1 MFADKWIY
9 EILVFIYSLSLISY
23 CIDFI
28 KPNDRVNNISF
39 YLLCLVWFIQTI
51 ILIEQTFIERNFP
64 IVTLNEGLFFYA
76 WILLNI
82 SIVVNYLLRVHFI
95 VLFTNFF
102 SFFILLMSLSL
113 SAQQEQM
120 VQGSQFV
127 HEILMIHITLALI
140 SYGFFT
146 ISFTLSIMY
155 LIQYFMLKQKRG
167 LKWMWRFN
175 DLEKL
180 DIYSF
185 YSIMI
190 GVPLLLVGLIFG
202 FVWAFVTETEMYWL
216 IDVKTIGS
224 ILVLFIYV
232 IYLLLRMAK
241 GYRGKPISIYNTA
254 AFLTLLVNFFL
265 FSSLSDFHLID

>member
-9 EILVFIYSLSLISY
+9 ELLVFVYSLSLISY

-28 KPNDRVNNISF
+28 KRNDRVNNVSF

-51 ILIEQTFIERNFP
+51 ILIQQTFIEKNFP
-64 IVTLNEGLFFYA
+64 ILTLNEGLFFYA

-95 VLFTNFF
+95 VLFTNLF
-102 SFFILLMSLSL
+102 SFFILLLSLSL
-113 SAQQEQM
+113 SAQHE
-120 VQGSQFV
+120 VLAQGSQFV

-146 ISFTLSIMY
+146 ISFTLSCMY
-155 LIQYFMLKQKRG
+155 LIQYSLLKRKRG
-167 LKWMWRFN
+167 FKWMWRFN

-180 DIYSF
+180 DLYSYF
-185 YSIMI
+185 SIMI
-190 GVPLLLVGLIFG
+190 GVPLLMVGLIFG
-202 FVWAFVTETEMYWL
+202 FVWAFAVEAEMYWL
-216 IDVKTIGS
+216 FDVKTIGS
-224 ILVLFIYV
+224 ILVLVIYI
-232 IYLLLRMAK
+232 IYLLLRMVK
-241 GYRGKPISIYNTA
+241 GYRGKPISIYNAA

-265 FSSLSDFHLID
+265 FSSLSDFHFS